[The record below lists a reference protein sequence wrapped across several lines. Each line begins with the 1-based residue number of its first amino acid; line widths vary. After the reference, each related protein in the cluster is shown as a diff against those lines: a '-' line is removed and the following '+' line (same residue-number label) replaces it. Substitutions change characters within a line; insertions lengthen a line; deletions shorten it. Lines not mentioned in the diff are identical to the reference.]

1 MSYQSPEIGNEI
13 SCVMHG
19 IDDKILRNTKILE
32 KKIIAALK
40 KEKFTVLDIIS
51 RKFKLQ
57 GYTLVALLAESHLA
71 IHTYP
76 EYNSFYLSIYSCR
89 GKEDGAKTYE
99 AVKTYLKPKFV
110 DYSNKKIIVK
120 K

>member
-1 MSYQSPEIGNEI
+1 MSYQPPEVGNEI
-13 SCVMHG
+13 SCVMRG
-19 IDDKILRNTKILE
+19 IDDKLLYNTKALE

-51 RKFKLQ
+51 RKFKPQ
-57 GYTLVALLAESHLA
+57 GYTLVVLLAESHLA
-71 IHTYP
+71 THTYP
-76 EYNSFYLSIYSCR
+76 EYNSFYLNIYSCR
-89 GKEDGAKTYE
+89 GKEDGVKTYE
-99 AVKTYLKPKFV
+99 AIKKYLKPKSI